1 MFGYQIR
8 FFGALETCKLI
19 KCTEFFWG
27 LGLQIYQGQIQSSVF
42 FEGENGSNWEVEDD
56 ADLDILSLMLVLCL
70 WKLCDKDYN
79 AGSGRFDIQSP
90 LFFEWFKQI
99 L

>member
-1 MFGYQIR
+1 MHRVFLGFG
-8 FFGALETCKLI
+8 FANLPGANSKQC
-19 KCTEFFWG
+19 
-27 LGLQIYQGQIQSSVF
+27 F